1 MQLIAL
7 AFKEVFSEAIA
18 FDFKDGIKEDTK
30 DIRDDGTSLVD

>member
-18 FDFKDGIKEDTK
+18 FDFKEDTK